1 MYICIYVY
9 MYICIYVY
17 MYIYTYCYST
27 DYSQQADCL
36 LQPDQLSI

>member
-17 MYIYTYCYST
+17 MYICIYVYIC
-27 DYSQQADCL
+27 
-36 LQPDQLSI
+36 LSIGYRARDAILTENV